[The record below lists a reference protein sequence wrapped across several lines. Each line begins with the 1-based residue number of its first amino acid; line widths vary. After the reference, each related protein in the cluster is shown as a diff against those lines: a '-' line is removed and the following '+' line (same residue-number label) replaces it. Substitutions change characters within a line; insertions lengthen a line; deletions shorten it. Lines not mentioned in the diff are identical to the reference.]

1 MSSTVWQKKVSEL
14 ECVAHKQVTTQE
26 RHISETGR
34 LTISIVEAL
43 THLYVDPTPTSG
55 KKRTRSPPAETPLS
69 SSSSSSFVDPILSTA
84 KKPEALFLP
93 RPMPNNYNVSSM
105 AGITLSKLFQ
115 KCNEHRAWS
124 TARFDGSSG
133 NKSKVMAVLN
143 FAWTALNKE
152 EIAALKATAP
162 DGTVD
167 PAGLL
172 KFTSEFQNTAL
183 AAQVKV
189 VKKLEGLEAAS
200 VFVDAK
206 EGPEEAT
213 QQDSQKKA
221 TTNAPLPNVFGL
233 ETRIKKVLKD
243 STSY

>member
-1 MSSTVWQKKVSEL
+1 M
-14 ECVAHKQVTTQE
+14 
-26 RHISETGR
+26 G
-34 LTISIVEAL
+34 
-43 THLYVDPTPTSG
+43 
-55 KKRTRSPPAETPLS
+55 PPG
-69 SSSSSSFVDPILSTA
+69 V
-84 KKPEALFLP
+84 
-93 RPMPNNYNVSSM
+93 

-183 AAQVKV
+183 AAQ
-189 VKKLEGLEAAS
+189 
-200 VFVDAK
+200 
-206 EGPEEAT
+206 T
-213 QQDSQKKA
+213 
-221 TTNAPLPNVFGL
+221 
-233 ETRIKKVLKD
+233 
-243 STSY
+243 